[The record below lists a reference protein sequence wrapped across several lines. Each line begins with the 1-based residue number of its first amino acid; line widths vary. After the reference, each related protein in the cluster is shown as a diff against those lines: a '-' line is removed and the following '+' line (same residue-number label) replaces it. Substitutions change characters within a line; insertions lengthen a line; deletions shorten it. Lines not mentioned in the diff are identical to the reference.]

1 MEKVNT
7 NERKNENGKKS
18 KVYEEVKRKN
28 LMDWGVIELAE
39 GVQQSKT
46 RKD

>member
-1 MEKVNT
+1 MEKVNS
-7 NERKNENGKKS
+7 NEVKNENSKKP
-18 KVYEEVKRKN
+18 KVFEEVKRKN
-28 LMDWGVIELAE
+28 FMDWGVIELAE

>member
-1 MEKVNT
+1 MEKVNP
-7 NERKNENGKKS
+7 NEEKNENSKKS
-18 KVYEEVKRKN
+18 KVFEEVKRKN
-28 LMDWGVIELAE
+28 IMDWGVIELAE